1 MTEEQKQTIAVM
13 RRQGAACTDIA
24 TAVGATP
31 TAVRTHCHRY
41 RAEIEATATPGKP
54 NGFCYNCGER
64 IVQASKRKP
73 RKFCCDRCREL
84 WWNQNRHVGKQGL
97 RLNCIY
103 CGKKFYTRRCSG
115 QRYCSHACYINQ
127 RFGEV
132 PQP

>member
-1 MTEEQKQTIAVM
+1 LTEEQKKTIATM
-13 RRQGAACTDIA
+13 RRQGVTYADIA
-24 TAVGATP
+24 AAVGATS
-31 TAVRTHCHRY
+31 TALRTYCHRH
-41 RAEIEATATPGKP
+41 RDEIDVPAAPGKA
-54 NGFCYNCGER
+54 NGYCYNCGQR
-64 IVQASKRKP
+64 IVQAPKRKP

-103 CGKKFYTRRCSG
+103 CGKKFYARKCSG

-132 PQP
+132 PQQ